1 MAKQAA
7 KKVPLRQCV
16 GCGEMKSKK
25 EMLRVLKTAEDEIVL
40 DATGKKNGRGAY
52 ICFSKECLKKARKNK
67 GLERSFKMSIPEEIY
82 ERLEKEFDEIEA
94 ELGIVLA
101 GPGSQIQK
109 CGERRIRYGELGERG
124 QSQAGDGGGG
134 CF

>member
-1 MAKQAA
+1 MAKQVA
-7 KKVPLRQCV
+7 KKIPLRQCV

-67 GLERSFKMSIPEEIY
+67 GLERSFKMSISPESY
-82 ERLEKEFDEIEA
+82 DMLEKEFDQLETE
-94 ELGIVLA
+94 
-101 GPGSQIQK
+101 
-109 CGERRIRYGELGERG
+109 
-124 QSQAGDGGGG
+124 
-134 CF
+134 

>member
-40 DATGKKNGRGAY
+40 DATGKKNVRGAY

-94 ELGIVLA
+94 E
-101 GPGSQIQK
+101 
-109 CGERRIRYGELGERG
+109 
-124 QSQAGDGGGG
+124 
-134 CF
+134 